1 MALRKLIAGNWKMNG
16 VMASLD
22 QIRSLGPHAETARC
36 DIMICPPATLIH
48 AAADVARGSG
58 IAIGG
63 QDCHADRS
71 GAHTG
76 DISALQLRDAG
87 ATGVILG
94 HSERRHDHGEDDA
107 LVRAKAIMA
116 LAAGLQVILCVGEEA
131 EERKAGRTLDVI
143 ARQLSGSLPQI
154 GPNDSLAIAY
164 EPVWA
169 IGSGL
174 VPELAEIAEVHKF
187 VRGLV
192 GPRSRLL
199 YGGSMKPENA
209 GEILCLDHVDGGLIG
224 GASLKASDLI
234 RIIDACP

>member
-131 EERKAGRTLDVI
+131 EERKAGRTL
-143 ARQLSGSLPQI
+143 
-154 GPNDSLAIAY
+154 
-164 EPVWA
+164 
-169 IGSGL
+169 GSGL